1 MQRRMRVAR
10 GEIEDRM
17 LDATEAMLARFGYA
31 KMTMEDIARE
41 AGVGRRTLYLHFPS
55 KEAIALCSIDR
66 IVERLV
72 GKLEETAARPEPAAA
87 RLRSMLATRVLY
99 RFDSVQDYYQS
110 FNDLFATLRPA
121 YLARR
126 DGYFNAEAER
136 LAAVIR
142 EGQAAGEIAA
152 GEAGMLARTLLTA
165 TNALLPYSLSPRKL
179 GERREVERAVLGIA
193 DLLIDG
199 LRAR

>member
-1 MQRRMRVAR
+1 MRVAR

-87 RLRSMLATRVLY
+87 RLRAMLATRVLY

-165 TNALLPYSLSPRKL
+165 TNALLPYSLSPREL

>member
-1 MQRRMRVAR
+1 MGRT
-10 GEIEDRM
+10 EIEDRM
-17 LDATEAMLARFGYA
+17 LDATETMLARFGYS

-66 IVERLV
+66 IVERLTDE
-72 GKLEETAARPEPAAA
+72 LDSIAAQPNSATE
-87 RLRSMLATRVLY
+87 RLRAMLAMRVLY
-99 RFDSVQDYYQS
+99 RFDSVRDYYQS
-110 FNDLFATLRPA
+110 FNDMFATLRPA

-136 LAAVIR
+136 LADVIR
-142 EGQAAGEIAA
+142 DGQAAREIAGGDA
-152 GEAGMLARTLLTA
+152 GALARRMLTA
-165 TNALLPYSLSPRKL
+165 TNALLPYSLSPREL
-179 GERREVERAVLGIA
+179 GERSEVERTVLGIA
-193 DLLIDG
+193 DLLIEG

>member
-1 MQRRMRVAR
+1 MGRT
-10 GEIEDRM
+10 EIEDRM
-17 LDATEAMLARFGYA
+17 LDATEAMLARFGYS

-66 IVERLV
+66 IVERLITELH
-72 GKLEETAARPEPAAA
+72 GIAAQPNPVTV
-87 RLRSMLATRVLY
+87 RLRDMLATRVLY
-99 RFDSVQDYYQS
+99 RFDSVRDYYQS
-110 FNDLFATLRPA
+110 FNDMFATLRPA

-136 LAAVIR
+136 LAGVIR
-142 EGQAAGEIAA
+142 EGQEAHEIADGDA
-152 GEAGMLARTLLTA
+152 VQLARRMLTA
-165 TNALLPYSLSPRKL
+165 TNALLPYSLSPREL
-179 GERREVERAVLGIA
+179 GERSEVERTVLGIA
-193 DLLIDG
+193 DLLIEG

>member
-165 TNALLPYSLSPRKL
+165 TNALLPYSLSPREL
-179 GERREVERAVLGIA
+179 GERREVERAMLGIA

>member
-165 TNALLPYSLSPRKL
+165 TNALLPYSLSPREL